1 MTVIHKTTVALAAG
15 DALTFVL
22 SDATKDRMGDIIDP
36 KGWVLD
42 NFKDNPIALFNHNSS
57 FPIGHWED
65 VKIQG
70 SRLIGKLKLAARGT
84 SDRIDEIISLVEQ
97 GILRAVSVGFSPI
110 ERKPLE
116 DGIRY
121 TKQELIETSL
131 VSVPANPAAVQLAK
145 SLHVSDATLD
155 EVFGKHA
162 TADVVHTGAK
172 DISAAQGIPK
182 ITRPVDQIVSD
193 AQASFARKLNKME
206 NDPKA
211 RVGLQIQEHQSRLVA
226 LQDQLA
232 SKVADIDSGDSVEEI
247 ESLNTQIGST
257 EKTLRVLKQTEASLA
272 NHVQQAQPQ
281 QQAHVYAAPTRDV
294 SNIPKTWASVAK
306 KLTPFDHLMRA
317 ATIEILSHIRQQN
330 PLEVMRAEYG
340 ENRETKAY
348 MDVAVTKAA
357 SAPALTTT
365 TGWAAELVQTGYLDI
380 IETLIADSVYPA
392 LRAAGGQYT
401 FGRNGVVS
409 LPARSTST
417 TVAGS
422 FVGQGA
428 PIPVR
433 QGLFTATT
441 LTPKKMA
448 VITTFSREMAQHSTP
463 QIEQVLRQAIIEDTS
478 VAIDSI
484 LLDATASSAIR
495 PAGLRNGVTGGTPTA
510 GGGVAA
516 VTADVKAI
524 VGGLITATNGHL
536 RKPVW
541 IMHPQQVINLGL
553 IVNANGAFVFD
564 NEVSQGRFRGYPI
577 IVSANVTAATILL
590 VDAADF
596 FTATGDAP
604 VFTASDQ
611 ATLHTEDT
619 TPLALS
625 AAGAPNTVAAPIRSL
640 FQTDSL
646 AIRMTLDL
654 NWSMRRTGTVAY
666 TAAVTW

>member
-15 DALTFVL
+15 DPLTFVL
-22 SDATKDRMGDIIDP
+22 SDATKDRMGDIIEA
-36 KGWVLD
+36 KGWQLD
-42 NFKDNPIALFNHNSS
+42 NFRSNPMALFNHNSS
-57 FPIGHWED
+57 FPIGTWED
-65 VKIQG
+65 VKVQG
-70 SRLIGKLKLAARGT
+70 GRLIGKLQLAARGT

-97 GILRAVSVGFSPI
+97 GILRAVSVGFAPL
-110 ERKPLE
+110 ERKALD
-116 DGIRY
+116 DGGVHF
-121 TKQELIETSL
+121 TKQELLETSL
-131 VSVPANPAAVQLAK
+131 VSIPANPAAVQLAK
-145 SLHVSDATLD
+145 ALHVSDATMGI
-155 EVFGKHA
+155 VFGKHA
-162 TADVVHTGAK
+162 TADALHKGEG
-172 DISAAQGIPK
+172 ILSAAQGK
-182 ITRPVDQIVSD
+182 ELST
-193 AQASFARKLNKME
+193 FHRKTTQME

-232 SKVADIDSGDSVEEI
+232 SKVADIDSGDSVDEI

-272 NHVQQAQPQ
+272 GQIQQASPPVH
-281 QQAHVYAAPTRDV
+281 QATYTAPVRET
-294 SNIPKTWASVAK
+294 SSALPKTWASVAR
-306 KLTPFDHLMRA
+306 KLEPFDHVVRA
-317 ATIEILSHIRQQN
+317 ATIAMLSHIRHQN
-330 PLEVMRAEYG
+330 PTDVLKAEYG
-340 ENRETKAY
+340 EDRTTKA
-348 MDVAVTKAA
+348 VTDLMVTRAA

-380 IETLIADSVYPA
+380 IDTLIADSVYPA

-409 LPARSTST
+409 LPARSTAT

-433 QGLFTATT
+433 QGAFTATT
-441 LTPKKMA
+441 LTPKKLA
-448 VITTFSREMAQHSTP
+448 VITTFSREMAEHSTP
-463 QIEQVLRQAIIEDTS
+463 QIEQVLRQAIVEDTS
-478 VAIDSI
+478 VAIDTI
-484 LLDATASSAIR
+484 LLDATAASAIR

-516 VTADVKAI
+516 VTADVKALI
-524 VGGLITATNGHL
+524 GALITGTNGQL

-541 IMHPQQVINLGL
+541 VMNPAQALALSL
-553 IVNANGAFVFD
+553 ITNTNGAFVFREEIG
-564 NEVSQGRFRGYPI
+564 NNRFQGYP
-577 IVSANVTAATILL
+577 VVQSSTVTAATVLL
-590 VDAADF
+590 IDAADF

-604 VFTASDQ
+604 NFVASDQ
-611 ATLHTEDT
+611 ATLHMDDT

-625 AAGAPNTVAAPIRSL
+625 TTGAPNVVAAPIRSL

-646 AIRMTLDL
+646 AIRMTLDM

-666 TAAVTW
+666 TAVVTW